1 MFKFWEYQISFK
13 DPAAVYSYHLIGVHH
28 NIMWYLIIILI
39 LVYYWL
45 LMIVRDFN
53 WDTFNRSQ
61 GVGSWLFYLYRIY
74 VQIGLISLF
83 NQFRKDLVDIKF
95 LSWLGAESH
104 LFVGFL
110 GDVYMSTKSWF
121 LGQTFSGQYDETL
134 LDITGKV
141 FFDDEIFLFDYETH
155 LLLES
160 VSHSS
165 VDTKYTPWFTSYFD
179 KPLFNSNG
187 DPAAISWY
195 YNERLV
201 SYSLYHYTALAFF
214 FNGSVN
220 KERFGFRKVSSIS
233 DNRDFGLFHV
243 LSLLVSPKVRLSPVI
258 KSGKSTNYNIL
269 LDTLFESVDFKH
281 SLSFEF
287 VWALFPTTII
297 ISILVPSLYLLY
309 SLDEDL
315 DPKFTIKVIGNQWY
329 WSYEFNNWVEMN
341 ADEVYYWN
349 YKFDS
354 NLITMDNLEL
364 GTKRLLEVDNR
375 LVLPI
380 NVTLR
385 FLITAG
391 DVLHSWAV
399 PELGIKIDAVPGRL
413 NQFLAFI
420 TRPGVF
426 YGQCSEICGANH
438 GFMPIVVVGVHHNVF
453 TSYLT
458 ESFSV

>member
-1 MFKFWEYQISFK
+1 
-13 DPAAVYSYHLIGVHH
+13 
-28 NIMWYLIIILI
+28 
-39 LVYYWL
+39 
-45 LMIVRDFN
+45 MIVRDFN
-53 WDTFNRSQ
+53 WDTFNRSR
-61 GVGSWLFYLYRIY
+61 GVSFWLSGLYLIY
-74 VQIGLISLF
+74 VALSQISF
-83 NQFRKDLVDIKF
+83 FKQFQKDLVDIKF

-104 LFVGFL
+104 LFVSFL
-110 GDVYMSTKSWF
+110 GDIFMKFRSYF
-121 LGQTFSGQYDETL
+121 LGQTFSDQYDNSL
-134 LDITGKV
+134 LDITGKI
-141 FFDDEIFLFDYETH
+141 FYDDEIFLFDYETH
-155 LLLES
+155 LLRES
-160 VSHSS
+160 MTYS
-165 VDTKYTPWFTSYFD
+165 VVDAKDLASELATPWFSSYFD
-179 KPLFNSNG
+179 KPLFNSYA
-187 DPAAISWY
+187 DPSAVTWF

-201 SYSLYHYTALAFF
+201 SYSLYHYTAVAFF
-214 FNGSVN
+214 FNGRVN
-220 KERFGFRKVSSIS
+220 KEKFGLRKVTAIS
-233 DNRDFGLFHV
+233 DNSDLGLFQV
-243 LSLLVSPKVRLSPVI
+243 LSLLVSPKLRISPVI
-258 KSGKSTNYNIL
+258 KSGKTSNYNIL

-287 VWALFPTTII
+287 IWALFPTVII

-341 ADEVYYWN
+341 ADEVYFWN

-354 NLITMDNLEL
+354 NLITMDNLEF

-399 PELGIKIDAVPGRL
+399 PELGVKIDAVPGRL

-438 GFMPIVVVGVHHNVF
+438 GFMPIVIVGVHYDVF
-453 TSYLT
+453 TSYLV
-458 ESFSV
+458 ESFGV